1 MLYPLKNNELI
12 GGFFK
17 TNPNFANCIVFVHF
31 YYIVMPKTEELQ
43 NLSQKNEI
51 SFEEFRKAVLVDYR
65 IANESRE
72 ASLLGRKEVLSGK
85 AKFGIFGDG
94 KEIAQL
100 AMAKAFKKGDFRSG
114 YYRDQTFMFAIGEL
128 TMQQWFAGLYAH
140 ADLAAEPSAAG
151 RQMGGHYST
160 QSINPD
166 GSWKNL
172 TDKYNSSS
180 DISPTG
186 GQMPRLLGLAL
197 ASKLFRTN
205 TNLHSSEFE
214 KFSKKGDEIAFGTI
228 GDASTSEGLFWESIN
243 AAGVM
248 QIPMLVS
255 VWDDGYGISV
265 PKKYQTTKGDIHEA
279 LSGMQ
284 RDKKAPGF
292 EMYKVKAWDY
302 SALCDVYEKAA
313 ALCRTEHIPA
323 LIHVEEVTQPQGHS
337 TSGSH
342 ERYKSPERLQW
353 EKDFDGI
360 KKMREWVLKFAIATE
375 AELTE
380 IEEKAKETVK
390 EARNNAWAAYTGPI
404 KQEAAEA
411 IALIL
416 ATVEGTPHL
425 DAVNKFIAEIKTAK
439 DPMRKDTVIAIKKT
453 LRLTCNNNSPARE
466 ALQKFSNEYAVLN
479 EDRYDSLLY
488 TNEVLSVAEVKPDYS
503 SDESANGYEI
513 LRDNFDA
520 ILGKYPEV
528 VIFGEDSGK
537 LGGVN
542 QGLENMQKKYGEE
555 RVFDTG
561 IREATIIG
569 QAIGLAL
576 RGLRPIAEIQYLD
589 YLLYALQILSD
600 DLATL
605 AYRTKGTQ
613 RAPVIIR
620 TRGHRLEGIWHS
632 GSPMGM
638 IINSLRGIYVC
649 VPRNMTQAAGFYNT
663 LLSANE
669 PGIIIEPLNSY
680 RLKEKRPGNFGE
692 FKLPL
697 GIPEVIREG
706 KDVTIVTYGPLCRMA
721 VEAAQQLEA
730 ENISVEV
737 IDVQTLLPF
746 DINHSIVESLKKT
759 NRVLFLDED
768 VKGGASAFMMEKVLE
783 EQGGYAH
790 LDSAP
795 RTLTAK
801 DHRPAY
807 GSDGDFFSKP
817 SVEDIFDTVYSI
829 MNEADP
835 SAHPDIY

>member
-1 MLYPLKNNELI
+1 
-12 GGFFK
+12 
-17 TNPNFANCIVFVHF
+17 
-31 YYIVMPKTEELQ
+31 MPKTEELK
-43 NLSQKNEI
+43 NLSQKKEI
-51 SFEEFRKAVLVDYR
+51 SFEEFKKTVLNDYR
-65 IANESRE
+65 IVNESRE

-94 KEIAQL
+94 KEVAQI
-100 AMAKAFKKGDFRSG
+100 AMAKAFKHGDFRSG
-114 YYRDQTFMFAIGEL
+114 YYRDQTFMFALNEL
-128 TMQQWFAGLYAH
+128 TLKEWFSGLYANTN
-140 ADLAAEPSAAG
+140 LEEEPSSAG
-151 RQMGGHYST
+151 RQMGGHFST
-160 QSINPD
+160 HSINPD
-166 GSWKNL
+166 GSWKEL
-172 TDKYNSSS
+172 TSQYNTSS

-186 GQMPRLLGLAL
+186 SQMPRLVGLGLA
-197 ASKLFRTN
+197 SKIYRT
-205 TNLHSSEFE
+205 TPGLDTKEFE

-243 AAGVM
+243 AIGVM
-248 QIPMLVS
+248 QIPVLVS

-265 PKKYQTTKGDIHEA
+265 PKKYQTTKGDIYEA
-279 LSGMQ
+279 LKGMQ
-284 RDKKAPGF
+284 RDKKAPGY
-292 EMYKVKAWDY
+292 ELYKVKAWDY
-302 SALCDVYEKAA
+302 SALCETYEKAA
-313 ALCRTEHIPA
+313 EMCRKEHIPI

-360 KKMREWVLKFAIATE
+360 KKMRDWILKFAIATE
-375 AELTE
+375 AELNT
-380 IEEKAKETVK
+380 IEEIARETVK
-390 EARNNAWAAYTGPI
+390 EAKNAAWTAYLQPI
-404 KQEAAEA
+404 KVEAVEAVSMIDKVAETSQDKSA
-411 IALIL
+411 IDSITSELKANREPI
-416 ATVEGTPHL
+416 
-425 DAVNKFIAEIKTAK
+425 
-439 DPMRKDTVIAIKKT
+439 RKDIGVAIRKT
-453 LRLTCNNNSPARE
+453 LRITRNEQSSARE
-466 ALQKFSNEYAVLN
+466 ELLSYYKNYLTQNE
-479 EDRYDSLLY
+479 ERYDSFLY
-488 TNEVLSVAEVKPDYS
+488 TNHVLSVSEVEPQYGTEDS
-503 SDESANGYEI
+503 VNGHEI

-520 ILGKYPEV
+520 ILGKYPNV

-542 QGLENMQKKYGEE
+542 QGLEHMQAKYGEE

-613 RAPVIIR
+613 QAPVIIR

-663 LLSANE
+663 LLSSNE

-680 RLKEKRPGNFGE
+680 RLKEKKPTNFGE

-697 GIPEVIREG
+697 GIPEIIREG

-721 VEAAQQLEA
+721 MEAAQQLEGL
-730 ENISVEV
+730 NISAEI
-737 IDVQTLLPF
+737 IDVRTLLPF
-746 DINHSIVESLKKT
+746 DINGMIAASLQKT

-783 EQGGYAH
+783 EQGAYQH

-795 RTLTAK
+795 RTLTGK

-807 GSDGDFFSKP
+807 GTDGDYFSKP

-829 MNEADP
+829 MNEANP
-835 SAHPDIY
+835 ASYPDIY